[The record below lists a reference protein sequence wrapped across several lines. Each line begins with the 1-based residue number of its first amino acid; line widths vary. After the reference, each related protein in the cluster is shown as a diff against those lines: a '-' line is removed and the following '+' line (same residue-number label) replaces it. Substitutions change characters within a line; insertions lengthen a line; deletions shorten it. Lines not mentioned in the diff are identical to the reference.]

1 MCTIDRF
8 LQSLTVRNWVI
19 MTLGAL
25 LFTERAGPS
34 AAKLWPTRLAF
45 SMFSWLELDNK
56 HAATGIFV
64 TKSGSWKNL
73 LWTTI
78 YYPKSCDSVVIGVFT
93 CTMG

>member
-8 LQSLTVRNWVI
+8 LQSLTVSNWVI
-19 MTLGAL
+19 MTFGAL

-64 TKSGSWKNL
+64 KKSGSWKNL
-73 LWTTI
+73 LRTTMH
-78 YYPKSCDSVVIGVFT
+78 YPKSCDSVVIEVVT